1 MNTKRLLQITAII
14 ALTACAARSGSPDA
28 EWNGGTETSGEIRID
43 VLNHNFS
50 DATIWA
56 VIRESSRRRLGV
68 VTGKTDETYVLEWDF
83 TQPLRLEIDLLA
95 GSRCLTRPRSG
106 ILRSACPMMSS
117 CEPMQTAAVV
127 FIRAA
132 HSIGSCV

>member
-1 MNTKRLLQITAII
+1 MNTKRLLQITAIV
-14 ALTACAARSGSPDA
+14 ALTSCAARSGSPDA
-28 EWNGGTETSGEIRID
+28 EWNGGAETSGEIRID

-95 GSRCLTRPRSG
+95 GSRCLTRPIDVDPG
-106 ILRSACPMMSS
+106 DILQLEIQAVFRDTDF
-117 CEPMQTAAVV
+117 CEN
-127 FIRAA
+127 R
-132 HSIGSCV
+132 

>member
-1 MNTKRLLQITAII
+1 MTMRRLLQLSLLL
-14 ALTACAARSGSPDA
+14 ALTSCATSA
-28 EWNGGTETSGEIRID
+28 GGRESREAASHGDDEIRID
-43 VLNHNFS
+43 ILNHNFS

-95 GSRCLTRPRSG
+95 GARCLTRPIDVDPG
-106 ILRSACPMMSS
+106 DILQLEIQAVFRDTEF
-117 CEPMQTAAVV
+117 CEN
-127 FIRAA
+127 R
-132 HSIGSCV
+132 

>member
-1 MNTKRLLQITAII
+1 MNTKRLLQITAIL
-14 ALTACAARSGSPDA
+14 ALTSCAARSGSPDA
-28 EWNGGTETSGEIRID
+28 EWNGGNETSGEIRID

-95 GSRCLTRPRSG
+95 GSRCLTRPIDVDPG
-106 ILRSACPMMSS
+106 DILQLEIQAVFRDTDF
-117 CEPMQTAAVV
+117 CEN
-127 FIRAA
+127 R
-132 HSIGSCV
+132 